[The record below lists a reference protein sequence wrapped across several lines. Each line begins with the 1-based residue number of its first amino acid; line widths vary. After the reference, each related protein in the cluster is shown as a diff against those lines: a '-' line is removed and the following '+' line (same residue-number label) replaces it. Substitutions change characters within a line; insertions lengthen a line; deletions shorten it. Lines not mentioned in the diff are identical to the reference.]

1 LMMKNRCWVV
11 VLCGLLVASAAL
23 AKVSV
28 EYAPDVDF
36 KKFGTWAW
44 IEGAEAGRDE
54 VQTWIVRAVERELAG
69 QGLTKVDS
77 PAEADLHVQTFAAGR
92 TDGSQAGGYNYINQW
107 GVGFLYS
114 DVRGVQMGTLL
125 VILKDGANDKSVWE
139 GIAQESFG
147 PDIPDP
153 RKVEARIDK
162 VTRKMFKKYPGR

>member
-1 LMMKNRCWVV
+1 MMKNRCWVV

-44 IEGAEAGRDE
+44 IEG
-54 VQTWIVRAVERELAG
+54 
-69 QGLTKVDS
+69 
-77 PAEADLHVQTFAAGR
+77 AEADLHVQTFAAGR

-125 VILKDGANDKSVWE
+125 VILKDGANDKSMWE
-139 GIAQESFG
+139 GIARESFG